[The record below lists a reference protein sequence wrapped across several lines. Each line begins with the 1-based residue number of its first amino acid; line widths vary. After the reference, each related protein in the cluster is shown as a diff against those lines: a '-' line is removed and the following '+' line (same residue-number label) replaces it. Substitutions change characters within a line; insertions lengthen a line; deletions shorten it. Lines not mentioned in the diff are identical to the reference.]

1 MRTVIRPLA
10 AVLVALSLAGCATVT
25 AAPAGRFQAGNGQEM
40 TLGRM
45 WSDISPIMF
54 NRGKKVRVLSIDGPL
69 LNALYVGSGLV
80 PGDNIVRSYVKER
93 PTPLVRAGMSAS
105 ERLEFVSDSVAAMG
119 YQRVELTHPRAAT
132 LGGAPGVRFDLD
144 AATSEGLEIKGTG
157 VVAEVSG
164 KLYLIVYLAPAEHYF
179 QASLPEVEAILASA
193 RVTG

>member
-1 MRTVIRPLA
+1 MRTVFRPLA
-10 AVLVALSLAGCATVT
+10 AALVALSLAGCATVT
-25 AAPAGRFQAGNGQEM
+25 AAPAGRFQAGVGQEV

-45 WSDISPIMF
+45 WSDITPIMF

-80 PGDNIVRSYVKER
+80 PGDNIVQSYVKER

-105 ERLEFVSDSVAAMG
+105 ERLEFVSDSVAAMS
-119 YQRVELTHPRAAT
+119 YQRVSLSRPRSAK
-132 LGGAPGVRFDLD
+132 LGDAPGVRFDLD

-164 KLYLIVYLAPAEHYF
+164 KLYLILYLAPAEHYF
-179 QASLPEVEAILASA
+179 QTSLPEVEAILASA